1 MNTSLFIIL
10 VIVACIATP
19 LPVLLIP
26 RERHSPVFDA
36 VLWIAT
42 LVVAFLAG
50 WLAVVWSTD
59 SLPALAALVVIS
71 GAPALAAL
79 LGAIGGALV
88 VNLPLWF
95 LDYFDRRNELLQ
107 DYWDDDEPDE

>member
-1 MNTSLFIIL
+1 MNTTLFIVL
-10 VIVACIATP
+10 VIVACLATP

-26 RERHSPVFDA
+26 RERQSPVFDT

-42 LVVAFLAG
+42 IVVAFLTG
-50 WLAVVWSTD
+50 WLAVVWSAD
-59 SLPALAALVVIS
+59 SLPALASLLVVS
-71 GAPALAAL
+71 GVPVLAAL

-95 LDYFDRRNELLQ
+95 LDHFDRREMASE
-107 DYWDDDEPDE
+107 DEWEEDEPEE

>member
-10 VIVACIATP
+10 VVVACIATP

-42 LVVAFLAG
+42 LVVAFLVG

-71 GAPALAAL
+71 GVPALAAL

-95 LDYFDRRNELLQ
+95 LDHFDRREEIEEE
-107 DYWDDDEPDE
+107 WEDDEPEE